1 MTKFDFH
8 NMPSAYLCDN
18 KKSNELRTQ
27 LIKKQ
32 IMISECHQ
40 GNLENVFFSDEN
52 MNLINKQLILTVFKK
67 SENQFLIPQQSNE
80 SLLIVMRYVFI
91 EYSRNLPYDII
102 NQIKELNTFVIN
114 EILPNIITN
123 ITQRI
128 DYLKEIECPK
138 RQLIDLPINVNRT
151 KNLKSVASI
160 LFSK

>member
-1 MTKFDFH
+1 MKKFDFY

-18 KKSNELRTQ
+18 KKANELRSQ

-32 IMISECHQ
+32 IMISECNQ
-40 GNLENVFFSDEN
+40 GNLENIFFSDEN
-52 MNLINKQLILTVFKK
+52 INLINKLLILSVYKK
-67 SENQFLIPQQSNE
+67 SNNQFLISQQSQE
-80 SLLIVMRYVFI
+80 SLLIVMRYIFI

-102 NQIKELNTFVIN
+102 NQIKELNNIVIC

-138 RQLIDLPINVNRT
+138 RQLLDLPINVNKT
-151 KNLKSVASI
+151 KNRKSIASI
-160 LFSK
+160 LFNE